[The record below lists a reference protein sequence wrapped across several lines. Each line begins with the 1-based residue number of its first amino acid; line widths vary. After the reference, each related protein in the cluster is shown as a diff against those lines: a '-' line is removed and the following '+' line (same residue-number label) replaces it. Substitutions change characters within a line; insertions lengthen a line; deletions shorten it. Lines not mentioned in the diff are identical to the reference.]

1 MVGFCFFGVDSRQ
14 QDCEQERGAAKPVE
28 RTMES
33 TLLLNASF
41 EPLKIISWQRAIT
54 LLFAGKV
61 EVIEEYSREVHSV
74 TFSVKLPSIL
84 RLLKYVKVKKSRIVK
99 FSRANIYARDK
110 YTCQYC
116 DTTFRSEELTFDHV
130 IPVSR
135 GGTKSWENIVTACID
150 CNRRKGGLTPAEAG
164 MKLVQKPVEP
174 SWVPS
179 LSLTL
184 VFKNAPESWRDYLYW
199 NVELDT

>member
-1 MVGFCFFGVDSRQ
+1 
-14 QDCEQERGAAKPVE
+14 
-28 RTMES
+28 MEA
-33 TLLLNASF
+33 TLLLNASY

-61 EVIEEYSREVHSV
+61 EVIEEYSREIHSV
-74 TFSVKLPSIL
+74 TFSLKLPSIL
-84 RLLKYVKVKKSRIVK
+84 RLLKYVRVRKSKIVK
-99 FSRANIYARDK
+99 FSRANIYARDS

-116 DTTFRSEELTFDHV
+116 NTQFRSEELTFDHV

-150 CNRRKGGLTPAEAG
+150 CNRRKGGQTPQEGGMRLIRKPAE
-164 MKLVQKPVEP
+164 PE
-174 SWVPS
+174 WVPS
-179 LSLTL
+179 LNLTL

>member
-1 MVGFCFFGVDSRQ
+1 
-14 QDCEQERGAAKPVE
+14 
-28 RTMES
+28 MES

-61 EVIEEYSREVHSV
+61 EVIEEYSKEVHSV

-116 DTTFRSEELTFDHV
+116 NTAFRSEELTFDHV
-130 IPVSR
+130 IPVSH
-135 GGTKSWENIVTACID
+135 GGAKSWENIVTACID
-150 CNRRKGGLTPAEAG
+150 CNRRKGGQTPAEAE
-164 MKLVQKPVEP
+164 MRLVQKPVEP

-184 VFKNAPESWRDYLYW
+184 VFRNAPESWRDYLYW